1 MFCTALSPH
10 FCEFLLYIISPN
22 IMMSG
27 SKAPDFDA
35 YGLFRAT
42 HSHNPLQYSHIEGL
56 SSPGYSQIPQGRILT
71 KFLAT
76 PRCTDSAGAYYGK
89 ILICA
94 PMSRYRRG
102 VFWQNLLLRP
112 DGTTTTGLILAKSL
126 AAPRWHDNDG
136 AYSGKIPG
144 CAPMARR
151 SVGRILAKSL
161 AAPQCPDNVGAYY
174 AKILICAPMYKGGG
188 YNRPGFVSHTLAR
201 KFFRVQIAWI
211 RSQYPRPHKYIKILT
226 GRYLRC
232 PSVFLSVN
240 IYFINDLLQSVC
252 LHILELL

>member
-1 MFCTALSPH
+1 
-10 FCEFLLYIISPN
+10 
-22 IMMSG
+22 MMSE

-56 SSPGYSQIPQGRILT
+56 SSPGCSQIPQGRILT

-76 PRCTDSAGAYYGK
+76 SRCTDSAGAYYGK

-112 DGTTTTGLILAKSL
+112 DGTITTGLILAKSL

-144 CAPMARR
+144 CAPM
-151 SVGRILAKSL
+151 S
-161 AAPQCPDNVGAYY
+161 
-174 AKILICAPMYKGGG
+174 
-188 YNRPGFVSHTLAR
+188 
-201 KFFRVQIAWI
+201 
-211 RSQYPRPHKYIKILT
+211 
-226 GRYLRC
+226 
-232 PSVFLSVN
+232 
-240 IYFINDLLQSVC
+240 
-252 LHILELL
+252 